1 MFRRVWVTRAA
12 RIVVTALVATLFSF
26 AAPVAQADFYNSYDL
41 PLPNNPSIYNHF
53 DQSSTGSVI
62 ATAEGCRECYEL
74 VNNGYAKVST
84 NGGATFTDISDIG
97 IQSWRAVEV
106 SSDGTRIVFFAG
118 TSFFISTNSGASFTE
133 VDVFPSS
140 YLAQGSEIIDGAIS
154 GDGKTIFIAESIKSI
169 SKFTYKTSLKRW
181 TADFWLPNYA
191 DRVPTTI
198 TTNFTGSKTYI
209 GSNQTGIAS
218 LIGTAI
224 ALLPNTETWNG
235 DNLQWGEV
243 RTSDTGNDIVALAG
257 ISSRGGTV
265 FRSSNSGASFTAIT
279 SINNQNVPHV
289 TAVEISGDGN
299 ATFFG
304 VKVLS
309 GGFYDETTLYTQH
322 GKTAS
327 WYSRQTYYDVSGYLQ
342 IRSDYEG
349 STVIGG
355 FRYTG
360 FLRIFKGAPT
370 PPRVT
375 GITVTNYNTLNI
387 DWDSGFDA
395 GFDASQIVTDV
406 IIEYSTSSTG
416 PWSIYNDG
424 VSGGNTGTITV
435 TNLSQRTT
443 HYFRMKSKN
452 SFGTSAYSDVF
463 SQFTFGTP
471 STPPA
476 PTLLPSNDIYRRFF
490 ILNPPSDLGGA
501 DYFTER
507 QWQYSLDN
515 GVTWN
520 SSSSATFSAN
530 FGTENGSP
538 VFIVSGIPDGSSVSI
553 RTRFSN
559 GVVWSPWSQGTSATF
574 YSTPTAPQ
582 NLQVSTVV
590 GNATL
595 TWSPPA
601 SFGGYTFSQ
610 YTYGYQLSN
619 SPGWT
624 ADTTTDTTT
633 TITGLTVGANYDF
646 FVRAETVNGPRS
658 IVNYSYKNL
667 TTTPA
672 RKLGINRNSAGAKS
686 GETFT
691 TQPRINILDANNSVV
706 TADSVSL
713 VYASVNKGARI
724 IGTETVTAV
733 SGVATFTNL
742 GIKGVAGAEYTIT
755 YKSSDLTVATE
766 TFTLM
771 AGPKASLKFVQKTV
785 GGVNEVVFPTQ
796 PQIEL
801 LDSEG
806 NRVTWDDT
814 TTVTMTTNSG
824 TFGNNANSETVR
836 ATAGLISFTGQKIRA
851 TAGATATLTYS
862 SSGLTSIRETLT
874 VTIGA
879 PNAFERVRRA
889 EDAFIGGKFGTQP
902 TYKIIDVANNL
913 ITTGDYY
920 ISVAASQGTLTG
932 QTTVKAVNG
941 IVTFTNLGI
950 TGVNAGQLVMLTV
963 TSEGLNPYTGDSVIT
978 VQGTPRLSWNNY
990 YIPQSVEQF
999 TIPAPTSN
1007 AQGTF
1012 TYSSSN
1018 SSVLSISGS
1027 TATIVAAG
1035 SAVITATFTPTNT
1048 TNYSSGQYVM
1058 GTFTITQSAGSLL
1071 VALSGGSTVAKGVVK
1086 TITATAS
1093 AAGTVTFYINGRKV
1107 PGCGDVKTQSSVATC
1122 NWKPSVQGSA
1132 TLTATWIP
1140 TNSQILPVTS
1150 TALNLA
1156 IGRRTGRR

>member
-1 MFRRVWVTRAA
+1 MFRKSSMARATK
-12 RIVVTALVATLFSF
+12 IVVTALFVTLFSVVNP
-26 AAPVAQADFYNSYDL
+26 AANADFYNSSDL
-41 PLPNNPSIYNHF
+41 PIPNNPSMYHYF
-53 DQSSTGSVI
+53 DQSGNGSVI
-62 ATAEGCRECYEL
+62 ATAEGCRDCYQL
-74 VNNGYAKVST
+74 VDNGYAKVST
-84 NGGATFTDISDIG
+84 DGGATFTDVSSIG

-118 TSFFISTNSGASFTE
+118 TSFFISTNSGASFNE
-133 VDVFPSS
+133 VDVFPAS
-140 YLAQGSEIIDGAIS
+140 YIADGSEIIDGALS
-154 GDGKTIFIAESIKSI
+154 GDGKTIFIAESTKWI
-169 SKFTYKTSLKRW
+169 SKLTYKTSLKRW
-181 TADFWLPNYA
+181 TADYWVPNYA

-198 TTNFTGSKTYI
+198 ATNFTGSKTYI

-218 LIGTAI
+218 LISAAI

-235 DNLQWGEV
+235 EILQWGEV
-243 RTSDTGNDIVALAG
+243 RTSDSGNEIAALAG
-257 ISSRGGTV
+257 ISSRGGTA
-265 FRSSNSGASFTAIT
+265 FKSSNSGASFTAIT
-279 SINNQNVPHV
+279 SVNGQNVPHT

-304 VKVLS
+304 TS
-309 GGFYDETTLYTQH
+309 EIGYGYYTESTLYTQH
-322 GKTAS
+322 GKTS
-327 WYSRQTYYDVSGYLQ
+327 PWFSRQTYYDVSGYLQ

-349 STVIGG
+349 STIIGG
-355 FRYTG
+355 FQYTG

-375 GITVTNYNTLNI
+375 GISIVDYNTINI
-387 DWDSGFDA
+387 AWDAGFDA
-395 GFDASQIVTDV
+395 GFDSSQIVTDV
-406 IIEYSTSSTG
+406 IIEYSSSSTG
-416 PWSIYNDG
+416 PWSTYNDG

-435 TNLSQRTT
+435 TNLAPRNT
-443 HYFRMKSKN
+443 HYFRIKSKN
-452 SFGTSAYSDVF
+452 SFGTSVYSEIF
-463 SQFTFGTP
+463 SQFTYGTP

-476 PTLLPSNDIYRRFF
+476 PTLLPAADLSRRFF
-490 ILNPPSDLGGA
+490 VFNAPSDLGGA
-501 DYFTER
+501 DYLTES
-507 QWQYSLDN
+507 QWQYSLNN

-520 SSSSATFSAN
+520 QSSSATFSASFGSEN
-530 FGTENGSP
+530 FSP
-538 VFIVSGIPDGSSVSI
+538 VFIVSGIPDGNSVSI
-553 RTRFSN
+553 RTRYSN
-559 GVVWSPWSQGTSATF
+559 GVVWSPWSEPTTAAF
-574 YSTPTAPQ
+574 YSTPTAPRD
-582 NLQVSTVV
+582 LQVSTVV

-595 TWSPPA
+595 TWNPPA
-601 SFGGYTFSQ
+601 SFGGFTLSQ
-610 YTYGYQLSN
+610 YSYGYQLSN
-619 SPGWT
+619 TPGWT
-624 ADTTTDTTT
+624 AGTTTDTTT

-646 FVRAETVNGPRS
+646 FVRAETVNGPGS
-658 IVNYSYKNL
+658 IYNYSYKNL

-672 RKLGINRNSAGAKS
+672 RKLGMNRNSAGAKS
-686 GETFT
+686 GEIFT
-691 TQPRINILDANNSVV
+691 TQPKVNILDANNSVV

-733 SGVATFTNL
+733 SGVATFSNL
-742 GIKGVAGAEYTIT
+742 GIKGVAGTEYTIT

-766 TFTLM
+766 TFTLT

-806 NRVTWDDT
+806 NRVTWDET
-814 TTVTMTTNSG
+814 TTVTMTTNNG
-824 TFGNNANSETVR
+824 TFGNNVNSETVR
-836 ATAGLISFTGQKIRA
+836 ASAGLISFSGQKIRA

-879 PNAFERVRRA
+879 PSAFERVRRA
-889 EDAFIGGKFGTQP
+889 QNAFIGGVFGTQP

-941 IVTFTNLGI
+941 IATFTNLGI
-950 TGVNAGQLVMLTV
+950 TGVNASQLVMLTV

-990 YIPQSVEQF
+990 YIPQSVDQF
-999 TIPAPTSN
+999 TIPAPSSN

-1012 TYSSSN
+1012 SYSSSN
-1018 SSVLSISGS
+1018 TNVLTISGS
-1027 TATIVAAG
+1027 TATIVGAG

-1048 TNYSSGQYVM
+1048 TNYSSGEYVM
-1058 GTFTITQSAGSLL
+1058 GTFNITQSAGSLI
-1071 VALSGGSTVAKGVVK
+1071 VALSGGSTVAKGVIK

-1107 PGCGDVKTQSSVATC
+1107 AGCGDVKTQSSVATC

-1132 TLTATWIP
+1132 ILTATWIP
-1140 TNSQILPVTS
+1140 TNTQILPVTS